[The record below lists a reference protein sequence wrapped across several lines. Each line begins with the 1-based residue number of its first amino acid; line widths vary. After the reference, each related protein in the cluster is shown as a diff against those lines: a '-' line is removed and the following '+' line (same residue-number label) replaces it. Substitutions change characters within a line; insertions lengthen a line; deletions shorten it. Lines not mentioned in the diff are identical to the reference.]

1 MGIAN
6 LWQPAASAERSTS
19 SESASGAE
27 ASSASASSAAAS
39 SSGSG
44 SGLGCGLGTSAAL
57 RSFDAGLLGLDG
69 AFALDAL
76 VAPALAAAAPLALA
90 LGFADSSTRTWLGLG

>member
-39 SSGSG
+39 SG

-69 AFALDAL
+69 AFVLDAL

>member
-27 ASSASASSAAAS
+27 ASSAAAS
-39 SSGSG
+39 SGCG

-69 AFALDAL
+69 GFALGAL
-76 VAPALAAAAPLALA
+76 VAPALAAVAPLALA